1 MKRPAISRLYAVVS
15 DAEFRAALGSSAE
28 EMTDEQIRD
37 ANQRMGKLADALFD
51 AYAST
56 LGTEIVVDHSGELA
70 VK

>member
-1 MKRPAISRLYAVVS
+1 
-15 DAEFRAALGSSAE
+15 
-28 EMTDEQIRD
+28 MTDEQIRD